1 MKKNTNAFTAAIT
14 GGGFNSKG
22 ANDHHG
28 GWDGDKYQLD
38 LNYGTK
44 IGSNGFINFTASLLH
59 RNDTR
64 RAKSAAGDIF
74 NAYNAIE
81 QRALEK
87 GVNISSLFGNINN
100 TSNTQQIVNYI
111 HQYAQ
116 DVSYF
121 TAAQQASIQSANT
134 ITALQNLLKADV
146 TENELAYRGL
156 TRDDFNM
163 RVGQSRLGSGQF
175 L

>member
-87 GVNISSLFGNINN
+87 GVNISSFWEYQQYIQYTANRQLYTSVCSGCKLFY
-100 TSNTQQIVNYI
+100 S
-111 HQYAQ
+111 
-116 DVSYF
+116 S
-121 TAAQQASIQSANT
+121 TA
-134 ITALQNLLKADV
+134 
-146 TENELAYRGL
+146 G
-156 TRDDFNM
+156 
-163 RVGQSRLGSGQF
+163 
-175 L
+175 